1 MAWINKNEIIAALV
15 RVALVGTVVKAG
27 FGRYAEN
34 YEVVQSVESYKLG
47 LRDLRSGQ
55 IVIEREYSP
64 NDDIDVAELFKGV
77 LLLRDSL
84 GIPKD

>member
-1 MAWINKNEIIAALV
+1 MWINQNEIIAALA
-15 RVALVGTVVKAG
+15 RVALVNVVVKAG

-34 YEVVQSVESYKLG
+34 YEVVQSVEKYVLG

-55 IVIEREYSP
+55 IVIEREYDP
-64 NDDIDVAELFKGV
+64 AADVSVPELLAGV
-77 LLLRDSL
+77 LTLRDSL